1 MFVLYPAPLFSEDH
15 ALARVIDLPL
25 KEARQQLAD
34 AGFRVRLAPEENDP
48 RVPRGRI
55 LWQQPAPG
63 TTLPAGA
70 AVELTPSAGPT
81 NVPVPNVVGFDA
93 ELAGKVIQAGNLTLG
108 PDDSVRSPSDAG
120 VVLAT
125 RPGAGVGRTPGTPI
139 SLVLSAGPAPSTVP
153 QLTGLPL
160 ADARKLLQRAG
171 LAVGSVSARAGYGQ
185 PGTVMEQTPVA
196 GQQIRRNARV
206 NLVISSRGSP

>member
-1 MFVLYPAPLFSEDH
+1 M
-15 ALARVIDLPL
+15 IDLPL
-25 KEARQQLAD
+25 KEARQQLTD
-34 AGFRVRLAPEENDP
+34 AGFRIRMVPEETDP

-70 AVELTPSAGPT
+70 TVELTPSAGPAD
-81 NVPVPNVVGFDA
+81 VPVPNVVGFDA
-93 ELAGKVIQAGNLTLG
+93 EEAGKVIQAGNLALG
-108 PDDSVRSPSDAG
+108 PDDSVRSPNEAG

-125 RPGAGVGRTPGTPI
+125 RPGAGVARTPGTGI

-185 PGTVMEQTPVA
+185 PGTVMDQTPA
-196 GQQIRRNARV
+196 GGQEARRNARV
-206 NLVISSRGSP
+206 NLVVSSRESP